1 MITNAVVLI
10 VCLVTGVLLGF
21 PPSSLLTAVF
31 LVAVVS
37 FMTMSWIR
45 TIVTGRKLHEA
56 QDEIA
61 RLAASDER
69 LRIAR
74 DLHDLLGQKLSFVAL
89 KSELARHL
97 VASAPD
103 RAEAEIAEVESTV
116 RATLQEVR
124 EAVAG
129 YRKPELSH
137 ELRGA
142 QEILTAA
149 GIQLVNRCDL
159 RLVGR
164 LSAGHSEA
172 LAWAVREGVT
182 NVIRHSRA
190 KTCAIDLRED
200 SGAIVVEILDDGNG
214 SEAAATQAKG
224 SGLHGLRERFSA
236 LGGTCEAQ
244 RRARGGFVLTA
255 AIPTGGKA

>member
-149 GIQLVNRCDL
+149 GIRAGKQVRPASCGQAFGRTQRGFGLGSPRRSYERHPAQQSKDVRHRPAGGFLSQLSSRSSMTEMAVK
-159 RLVGR
+159 RLPR
-164 LSAGHSEA
+164 KP
-172 LAWAVREGVT
+172 R
-182 NVIRHSRA
+182 
-190 KTCAIDLRED
+190 
-200 SGAIVVEILDDGNG
+200 
-214 SEAAATQAKG
+214 AAACMACASGFPRWGEPAKRKE
-224 SGLHGLRERFSA
+224 GLE
-236 LGGTCEAQ
+236 E
-244 RRARGGFVLTA
+244 VLS
-255 AIPTGGKA
+255 